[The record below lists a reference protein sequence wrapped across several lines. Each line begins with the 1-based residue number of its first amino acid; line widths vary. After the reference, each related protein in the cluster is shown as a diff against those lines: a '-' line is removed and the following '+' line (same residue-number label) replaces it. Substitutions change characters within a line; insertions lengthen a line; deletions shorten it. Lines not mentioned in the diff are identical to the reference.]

1 MRALAKSVC
10 LGVVACALAVSGAVG
25 LAGPA
30 QAAASSAQATPSLSL
45 AASSAQGAYP
55 VYRVPPRTPQPR
67 TARIKAL
74 LRGSGV
80 TGQAGWIVATLHGGP
95 YRIGFQDGYLT
106 AQSADYWIRV
116 DLGAPGSASR
126 KAGDLVAKKVVWHK
140 IPRQYQLELK
150 GIAAGLRAVGYG
162 RDTLWDV
169 VAANDWADQDCY
181 AQLLRGPLLKTAFE
195 TSLSGRARKGGC
207 SAFIATGT
215 ATTDG
220 LPVMGHN
227 TWSPYDE
234 NFMYNVMFYVYPS
247 SGHAFCYQS
256 AGGQIWSGQDWYENS
271 AGLLLCETSLADT
284 RYRPSGRPVF
294 VRAREAAQY
303 AGTVSQ
309 AVKRLLTGNNGAYCN
324 EWLIGDRSG
333 AIASLQMGYKVHDL
347 HVTSNGFF
355 GSSNYVWGKLTRKEE
370 GSIADPPDP
379 ANDDYARFV
388 RWGQF
393 KTQYVSSGLVDTEV
407 GKTMEADTFDTYL
420 GKICPDERTLCGET
434 EHGTTGAPYS
444 SDYEGGAYDA
454 KVCTESMARDLQ
466 LWARWGHPNG
476 DPFSATLFL
485 QSFPKWA
492 ADYGPLAVFGLRTFS
507 AQTPNPWVLMGK

>member
-10 LGVVACALAVSGAVG
+10 LGVVACALAVSGAAG

-30 QAAASSAQATPSLSL
+30 QAAASSVQGTYS
-45 AASSAQGAYP
+45 QGAYP
-55 VYRVPPRTPQPR
+55 VYRVPPHTPQPR

-95 YRIGFQDGYLT
+95 YRVGFQNGYLT
-106 AQSADYWIRV
+106 AQSADYWILV

-140 IPRQYQLELK
+140 IPREYQLELK

-181 AQLLRGPLLKTAFE
+181 AQLLHGPLLKTAFE

-234 NFMYNVMFYVYPS
+234 NFMYNVMFYVHPS

-271 AGLLLCETSLADT
+271 AGLLLCETTLADT
-284 RYRPSGRPVF
+284 RYRPSGSPVF
-294 VRAREAAQY
+294 VRARETAQY
-303 AGTVSQ
+303 AGSVSQ
-309 AVKRLLTGNNGAYCN
+309 AVKRLLTGSNGAYCN

-347 HVTSNGFF
+347 HVTSSGFF

-393 KTQYVSSGLVDTEV
+393 KTQYVSSGLVDAEV

-444 SDYEGGAYDA
+444 SDYDGGAYDA
-454 KVCTESMARDLQ
+454 KVCTEAMSRDLQ

-507 AQTPNPWVLMGK
+507 AQTPNPWVLMGQ